1 MTVTLEIPFPP
12 GHRERY
18 AGRLE
23 PPFVPVEPR
32 WEYRELVREAPDLV
46 SEAELNALGGEGWEL
61 TGVASAGRYVHF
73 YLKRER
79 RV

>member
-1 MTVTLEIPFPP
+1 MTPTLEIPFPP

-23 PPFVPVEPR
+23 LPFVPVEPR

-46 SEAELNALGGEGWEL
+46 SEAELNALGAEGWEL
-61 TGVASAGRYVHF
+61 SGVAPAGRYVHF

>member
-32 WEYRELVREAPDLV
+32 WDRMLLLSAPHP
-46 SEAELNALGGEGWEL
+46 
-61 TGVASAGRYVHF
+61 AGR
-73 YLKRER
+73 KTQS
-79 RV
+79 